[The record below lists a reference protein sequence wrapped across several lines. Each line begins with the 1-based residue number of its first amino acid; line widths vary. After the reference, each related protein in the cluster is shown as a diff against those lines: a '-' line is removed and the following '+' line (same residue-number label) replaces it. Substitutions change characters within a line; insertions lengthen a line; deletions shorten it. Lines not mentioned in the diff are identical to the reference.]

1 MVSMRHLVCF
11 WCFEGSNMKTLA
23 NIAGRFREEED
34 GAAMIE
40 YSILVGIIA
49 VTAIGAVLAIG
60 GWVSGRFNGLCTA
73 LDTANITGAT
83 CDAAAGTGT

>member
-1 MVSMRHLVCF
+1 
-11 WCFEGSNMKTLA
+11 MKTLA

-40 YSILVGIIA
+40 YAILVGIIA
-49 VTAIGAVLAIG
+49 VAAITAVLAIG
-60 GWVSGRFNGLCTA
+60 GWVGGRFTDLCTDLNKA
-73 LDTANITGAT
+73 AGTT